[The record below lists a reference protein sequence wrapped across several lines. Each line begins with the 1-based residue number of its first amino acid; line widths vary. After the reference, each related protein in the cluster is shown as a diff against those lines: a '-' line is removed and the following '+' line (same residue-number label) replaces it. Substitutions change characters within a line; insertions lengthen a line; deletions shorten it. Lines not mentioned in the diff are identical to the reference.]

1 MGAALKARR
10 AAQTSIFI
18 QSTRAACCRR
28 ACPRVP
34 RGAFLKI
41 TDKKQFFAGYSV
53 IKVAKPLRRGRT
65 DSSLRQGGKPQSA
78 SSSSSGPLI
87 SLTVDSTSFLVFIFI
102 RPIFISGVH
111 ASTTEESAT
120 STMCARKMFSEA

>member
-1 MGAALKARR
+1 MLPPCMPAR
-10 AAQTSIFI
+10 AAGRLFWRLFKGAFSGRFF
-18 QSTRAACCRR
+18 
-28 ACPRVP
+28 

-53 IKVAKPLRRGRT
+53 IKVAKPLCRGRT

-120 STMCARKMFSEA
+120 STMCARKIFSEA